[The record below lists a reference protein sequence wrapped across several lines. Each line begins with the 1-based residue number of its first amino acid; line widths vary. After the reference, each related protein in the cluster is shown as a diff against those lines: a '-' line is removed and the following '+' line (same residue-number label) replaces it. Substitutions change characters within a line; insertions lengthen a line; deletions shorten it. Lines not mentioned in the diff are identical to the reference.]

1 MITLTEWN
9 ILKKVRAPSIFFN
22 WPYEFGAKFIFNL
35 AAICFIR
42 YNQPILGQ
50 DICVNLQAYKFQ
62 DCWIQTLGIV
72 FGLTWVCKKIKN
84 QTVEINYL
92 SNGLSYHD
100 SINSNR
106 SMRLINN
113 SNSISLKSYSSR
125 SNLFFTWQVKV
136 LELKVQ

>member
-1 MITLTEWN
+1 MLKVIDVTQEHN
-9 ILKKVRAPSIFFN
+9 IVL
-22 WPYEFGAKFIFNL
+22 L
-35 AAICFIR
+35 
-42 YNQPILGQ
+42 
-50 DICVNLQAYKFQ
+50 YK
-62 DCWIQTLGIV
+62 LV
-72 FGLTWVCKKIKN
+72 IKLDN
-84 QTVEINYL
+84 
-92 SNGLSYHD
+92 